1 MPYYY
6 YQRNGGDKMEKHIS
20 LCDEYSE
27 WVSCPVCD
35 EHTVCAY
42 CVEYLLDGT
51 FTDCAEIV

>member
-1 MPYYY
+1 M
-6 YQRNGGDKMEKHIS
+6 DKHTS

-27 WVSCPVCD
+27 WVNCPVCD

-51 FTDCAEIV
+51 YTDCSEIN